1 MFTGR
6 MTLIALVAAM
16 CCTAASAV
24 DCSVDIKSTPPVKL
38 ASCDTITDQ
47 VKSKEKVCETVIAS
61 ANSAKVRELT
71 GSVSAADLNPMAA
84 ARGGKRFISNYLNG
98 CGNDDDTLMT
108 YVNAVLMLAAP
119 AAVFIFLNYI
129 CCVCCT
135 CCHVCC
141 NLPPCYNKCNFC
153 KCMPRTTSHY
163 SFCEKNCPVGGWL
176 IVSLLMFIFAI
187 VGIVNGVYAM
197 QDSMVGGVCQID
209 NTYERFTDFLTKIK
223 TPLVTLRTDFTK
235 ASTNLATAAKIDPA
249 LSQNV
254 ADISTLFE
262 TLATNAKAAKT
273 AVESDQLISEAVK
286 GQCATAWKAVAD
298 AATSAQK
305 ASVDSATSLKTT
317 LEKVQ
322 TTLNDGIVG
331 KSAEA
336 TKAIKDGE
344 DALDAMQRQLDGIMN
359 PRKMGGVN
367 LISVAEEIRKNR
379 DNGAFG
385 FFAWV
390 FIVLFFSV
398 IGTVGMK
405 LCTEEKM
412 VDEGENRRNPNMEG
426 DVNHLTFLGRCCA
439 RFSCCSWFLVL
450 VFGISSAFFAFV
462 FLPVAAMGND
472 VCEVLPTLP
481 RDIGVW
487 MGNGQL
493 TKITD
498 TVRRTYLF
506 FLHLSLFPSI

>member
-24 DCSVDIKSTPPVKL
+24 VDCSVDIPSTPPVKL
-38 ASCDTITDQ
+38 ASCDNMNDR
-47 VKSKEKVCETVIAS
+47 VRSKEKVCKAVVAS

-98 CGNDDDTLMT
+98 CGNDEDTIVS
-108 YVNAVLMLAAP
+108 YVTAVLMLAAP
-119 AAVFIFLNYI
+119 AAVFIFFNA
-129 CCVCCT
+129 CCCGCCT

-141 NLPPCYNKCNFC
+141 NLPPCYNMCNCC
-153 KCMPRTTSHY
+153 KCVPRTTSHY

-187 VGIVNGVYAM
+187 IGIVNGVYAM
-197 QDSMVGGVCQID
+197 QDSVVGGVCQVD
-209 NTYERFTDFLTKIK
+209 NTYERFTDFLLKIK
-223 TPLVTLRTDFTK
+223 TPLVTLRTDFTV
-235 ASTNLATAAKIDPA
+235 ASKDLAVAAKIDPT
-249 LSQNV
+249 LSNNV
-254 ADISTLFE
+254 AQISTFFK
-262 TLATNAKAAKT
+262 TLATNAEKAKAA
-273 AVESDQLISEAVK
+273 VDSDPLIS
-286 GQCATAWKAVAD
+286 GTDQQDQCATAWEKVAD
-298 AATSAQK
+298 AATSAET
-305 ASVDSATSLKTT
+305 ASVTSATSLKTT
-317 LEKVQ
+317 LEDVQ
-322 TTLNDGIVG
+322 TMLNDGIVA
-331 KSAEA
+331 KLSNVTDNIQKAEA
-336 TKAIKDGE
+336 
-344 DALDAMQRQLDGIMN
+344 ALDAMQTQLDGIMN

-367 LISVAEEIRKNR
+367 LIQYAEVIRTNR

-405 LCTEEKM
+405 LCFTK
-412 VDEGENRRNPNMEG
+412 DEAGENRRNPNMEG
-426 DVNHLTFLGRCCA
+426 DVNHLNCLGRCWA

-450 VFGISSAFFAFV
+450 VFGISSALVALI
-462 FLPVAAMGND
+462 FLPVAAMGDD

-487 MGNGQL
+487 MNNDQL

-506 FLHLSLFPSI
+506 FCIFLWFSSI